1 MTKTCLRLLLLAA
14 GATAITH
21 GCGDGSIECLGTP
34 VACENRDLAECNGGC
49 SVYEGCL
56 GGVVS
61 CESLTDNRDLCIQTG
76 DCRYV
81 GSCEGVE
88 GCDTTPFE
96 ACATAPG
103 CVQVR
108 RCYGTDLTCANL
120 DDSQCELYAQC
131 ELGEEC
137 RGSAADCGDLDSNA
151 ACLDAPGCFPADVTP
166 SVAY

>member
-14 GATAITH
+14 GATSITH

-34 VACENRDLAECNGGC
+34 VACENRNLAECSGGC
-49 SVYEGCL
+49 GVYEGCL

-61 CESLTDNRDLCIQTG
+61 CESLTDNRELCIQTG

-88 GCDTTPFE
+88 GCDSTPFE

-108 RCYGTDLTCANL
+108 RCYGTDVTCANL
-120 DDSQCELYAQC
+120 DTDQCELYAQC

-137 RGSAADCGDLDSNA
+137 RGSAAACGDLESNA
-151 ACLDAPGCFPADVTP
+151 ACLDAPGCFPANVTP